1 MDVGMLI
8 LDDEDRGAR
17 AESVDDG
24 RDSHVNVELLYKAR
38 SAQEGLLLHYHSPT
52 VSSVRSTFG

>member
-17 AESVDDG
+17 AKSVDDG
-24 RDSHVNVELLYKAR
+24 RDSHVNVELIYKAR
-38 SAQEGLLLHYHSPT
+38 SAQEGLLLHSPT